1 MNESKPLDNVSIRPD
16 GYFKGHRSE
25 VIDFLSVTAKRILDV
40 GCGTGNFGA
49 SIKIN
54 MNVEIWGIEIDKE
67 AARAA
72 ITKYNNVLVGDILE
86 VMPGLPLKYFDCIFL
101 MTYLSTSLFRMKFY
115 KKSRLTLRKAVLL
128 SVRFLIL
135 SITELFLS
143 WSSKSSGNIKIRGY
157 WIKLI

>member
-25 VIDFLSVTAKRILDV
+25 MIDFLPVTAKRILDV

-49 SIKIN
+49 SIKIK

-86 VMPGLPLKYFDCIFL
+86 VIPGLPLKYFDCIFFNDVL
-101 MTYLSTSLFRMKFY
+101 EHLVDPYVLFQTNQKNQ
-115 KKSRLTLRKAVLL
+115 
-128 SVRFLIL
+128 
-135 SITELFLS
+135 
-143 WSSKSSGNIKIRGY
+143 G
-157 WIKLI
+157 